1 MFRWCVL
8 ALLVGST
15 FASPARAGEHV
26 SVTPVHLLKDHAYGR
41 RGEERVRLTV
51 DVDLQWRIDRLLS
64 RSRAPEGAIVMA
76 DPRTGQILAWAS
88 HGPIDLVRTPRYPA
102 ASVAKLVT
110 ATAALE
116 EEVAFRGTSLCY
128 SGGHRKLTEAD
139 VAKMCRPG
147 EPRMAF
153 GQALGRSVNVIFGRL
168 GAHRL
173 DASEL
178 RARAQHLS
186 FEGRVPIDIDL
197 SPNHIAYPDDLLG
210 RARAAA
216 GFHRGRVSPLALAYA
231 MSAVARD
238 GAPRP
243 LRILAGSELGSAR
256 RVIEPAAAK
265 ALRKM
270 LEVTTSRGT
279 SRKAFA
285 PKKGRP
291 NVKAAGKTGTLGW
304 PKPRRLLSWFA
315 GYAPADAPEVVVAVL
330 LANRP
335 KWWRKA
341 NEVARDALDIYF
353 TQHRSNRGPS
363 KQPR

>member
-1 MFRWCVL
+1 MIRWCVL
-8 ALLVGST
+8 ALLVVST
-15 FASPARAGEHV
+15 LAPPAAAAEV
-26 SVTPVHLLKDHAYGR
+26 DVTPVRISGEHAYGR
-41 RGEERVRLTV
+41 RDGTRVRLTL
-51 DVDLQWRIDRLLS
+51 DVALQRRIEALLV

-76 DPRTGQILAWAS
+76 DPRSGRILAWAS
-88 HGPIDLVRTPRYPA
+88 RGPIDLVRTPRYPA

-116 EEVAFRGTSLCY
+116 EEVAFRGTRLCY

-173 DASEL
+173 DAGEL
-178 RARAQHLS
+178 RTRAEHLA
-186 FEGRVPIDIDL
+186 FEGRVPIDL
-197 SPNHIAYPDDLLG
+197 RLAPNHIVYPDDMLG

-216 GFHRGRVSPLALAYA
+216 GFHRGRVSPLGLVYAL
-231 MSAVARD
+231 SAIAGD
-238 GAPRP
+238 GSARP
-243 LRILAGSELGSAR
+243 LRVLSASALSTPK

-304 PKPRRLLSWFA
+304 PKPRRLLSWFG
-315 GYAPADAPEVVVAVL
+315 GYAPADEPEVVVAVL

-341 NEVARDALDIYF
+341 NEVARDALDAYF
-353 TQHRSNRGPS
+353 VLRRRDRGPS

>member
-1 MFRWCVL
+1 MIRWCVL
-8 ALLVGST
+8 ALLAVWT
-15 FASPARAGEHV
+15 LAPPAAAAEV
-26 SVTPVHLLKDHAYGR
+26 SVTPVRIAGDQAYGHR
-41 RGEERVRLTV
+41 EGSQIRLTL
-51 DVDLQWRIDRLLS
+51 DVALQRRVEALLAQ
-64 RSRAPEGAIVMA
+64 SRAPEGAIVMA
-76 DPRTGQILAWAS
+76 DPRSGRILAWAS
-88 HGPIDLVRTPRYPA
+88 RGPIDLVRTPRYPA

-116 EEVAFRGTSLCY
+116 EEVVFRGTQMCF

-139 VAKMCRPG
+139 VAQMCRPG

-173 DASEL
+173 DAAAL
-178 RARAQHLS
+178 RKRAEHLA
-186 FEGRVPIDIDL
+186 FEGRVPIDVGL
-197 SPNHIAYPDDLLG
+197 APNHIVYPNDLLG

-216 GFHRGRVSPLALAYA
+216 GFHRGQVSPLALLYA
-231 MSAVARD
+231 MSAIARD
-238 GAPRP
+238 GRARP
-243 LRILAGSELGSAR
+243 LRVLAATDLGPAD

-270 LEVTTSRGT
+270 LEVTTTRGT

-291 NVKAAGKTGTLGW
+291 NIKAAGKTGTLGW
-304 PKPRRLLSWFA
+304 PKPRRLLSWFG
-315 GYAPADAPEVVVAVL
+315 GYAPADEPEVVVAVL

-341 NEVARDALDIYF
+341 NEVARDALDAYF
-353 TQHRSNRGPS
+353 TLRRSDRGPS